1 MIATGHSHS
10 AAASSSESPVPIKEA
25 TPMARLMLSVS
36 PLPQY

>member
-10 AAASSSESPVPIKEA
+10 ATASSRESPVPIKEA